1 MEQKVLMKKRG
12 IEDWTEFKDRR
23 FLGWRKPKT
32 KQLFF
37 CIKGMGVWHK
47 GQQKLF
53 SKIGGDDDGEISDL
67 G

>member
-1 MEQKVLMKKRG
+1 MEQKVLMKKKG
-12 IEDWTEFKDRR
+12 IENWNEFKDRR

-37 CIKGMGVWHK
+37 CAKGMGTWHK
-47 GQQKLF
+47 NKQKLF
-53 SKIGGDDDGEISDL
+53 SKKGGKYDGEISYK